1 MIYTDY
7 LKNQELKSPTN
18 IVSCIQILALCQV
31 KFSRLSKF
39 SLDKFLGFCLMDSK
53 GSKRE
58 MNSLE
63 NLKIRTLNRE
73 DLDAIVEIDEK
84 VLGEKR
90 RNYWERKL
98 ELMNNKSSKISLVAE
113 VEGRV
118 VGFILG
124 DISGWEFGVPETI
137 GWIDTIGIDPASQ
150 KKGLA
155 TALAH
160 ELIQNLKTLGVKT
173 IYTLVNW
180 NDWDLL
186 QFFHAMGFTRG
197 DMINLEL
204 KI

>member
-1 MIYTDY
+1 
-7 LKNQELKSPTN
+7 LFNGL
-18 IVSCIQILALCQV
+18 
-31 KFSRLSKF
+31 
-39 SLDKFLGFCLMDSK
+39 K
-53 GSKRE
+53 GSERD

-63 NLKIRTLNRE
+63 NVKIRILKRE

-84 VLGEKR
+84 ILGESRK
-90 RNYWERKL
+90 NYWERKL
-98 ELMNNKSSKISLVAE
+98 ELMNNKASQISLVAE
-113 VEGRV
+113 VEGKV

-124 DISGWEFGVPETI
+124 DISGWEFGVPDTI
-137 GWIDTIGIDPASQ
+137 GWIDTIGVEPVYQ

-155 TALAH
+155 TALTH
-160 ELIQNLKTLGVKT
+160 ELIKNLKAIGVRT
-173 IYTLVNW
+173 IYTLVSW

>member
-1 MIYTDY
+1 MDY
-7 LKNQELKSPTN
+7 Q
-18 IVSCIQILALCQV
+18 
-31 KFSRLSKF
+31 
-39 SLDKFLGFCLMDSK
+39 
-53 GSKRE
+53 GSIKE

-63 NLKIRTLNRE
+63 NVKIRTLKRE
-73 DLDAIVEIDEK
+73 DLDAIVEIDER
-84 VLGEKR
+84 VLGENR

-98 ELMNNKSSKISLVAE
+98 ELMNNKSSQISLVAE
-113 VEGRV
+113 MEGKV

-124 DISGWEFGVPETI
+124 DVSGWEFGVPETI

-155 TALAH
+155 TALAR
-160 ELIQNLKTLGVKT
+160 ELIQNLKALGVKT
-173 IYTLVNW
+173 IYTLVSW

-186 QFFHAMGFTRG
+186 QFFHAMGFSRG